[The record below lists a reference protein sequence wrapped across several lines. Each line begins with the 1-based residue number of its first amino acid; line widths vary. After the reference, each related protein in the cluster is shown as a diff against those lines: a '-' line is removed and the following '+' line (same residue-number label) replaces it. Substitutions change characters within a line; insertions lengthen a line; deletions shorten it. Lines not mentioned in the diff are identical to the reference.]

1 MDNEAGEGGLAAPF
15 EAVEAILVDARGRVL
30 VAPAPRE
37 RAVRERDPRGMID
50 PIPSSLGAHFL
61 CGVDLLFTETR
72 REKLAES
79 PLPCDH
85 KIQIKNGA
93 CAHVIKWRYGFH
105 DNSRAG

>member
-1 MDNEAGEGGLAAPF
+1 MVGHQWTRIGKEKEWVGG
-15 EAVEAILVDARGRVL
+15 
-30 VAPAPRE
+30 
-37 RAVRERDPRGMID
+37 
-50 PIPSSLGAHFL
+50 
-61 CGVDLLFTETR
+61 
-72 REKLAES
+72 KLAES